1 LQMKFANP
9 SLYKYISCRRLAK
22 RRQRG
27 LFPLVKRLEGGVRAL
42 IAGYNHWK
50 FGRELDLVLSQ
61 LPGLR
66 ITADDETETGVGGS
80 SQRQRQVGLL
90 SLQHRL
96 LLVLH
101 QIKIMIS
108 RLSSSSVSHGGSSSS
123 GPGHQDAAVVAVMR
137 DFGTA
142 FTCLVESLL
151 ADIVSKCVASLV
163 VRGEDHQCP
172 LPSSSSSDSGSEHS
186 SCGAAPCNG
195 RLHDSLVLVCRLGLE
210 GRHICRLFAREG
222 GVAALVRLL
231 AAAAATEGDSDR
243 AGEGAQH
250 REAVLRALSTVC
262 CVQESVREFQTHGG
276 LHLIACALRGTTG
289 GSDSQGA
296 TEAARREAAGVLAQV
311 TSPWLEEGAGLDRD
325 ALDEH
330 AYDLVS
336 SLTELC
342 RTTGSSETFLLGTA
356 ALANLT
362 HLSPLVITAVTQLDA
377 LPPILAHLARRVSSS
392 VYILDQVATLL
403 ANLAACSHSRRSLLL
418 QQTEAVVSAL
428 LLLLATDPER
438 TAAVSGHQAA
448 GNGKCET
455 GSSGEAAALL
465 AATQRV
471 QQKAAIAI
479 GRLAAGGPD
488 FCLGVLSG
496 GGLERLV
503 ELAVCRDA
511 RIDSDFTLVAV
522 LTAVRR
528 LSQEVDICGE
538 LLRLG
543 AGEILHSSILQSIHT
558 FAPMQE
564 SFV

>member
-1 LQMKFANP
+1 
-9 SLYKYISCRRLAK
+9 
-22 RRQRG
+22 
-27 LFPLVKRLEGGVRAL
+27 
-42 IAGYNHWK
+42 
-50 FGRELDLVLSQ
+50 
-61 LPGLR
+61 
-66 ITADDETETGVGGS
+66 
-80 SQRQRQVGLL
+80 
-90 SLQHRL
+90 
-96 LLVLH
+96 
-101 QIKIMIS
+101 
-108 RLSSSSVSHGGSSSS
+108 
-123 GPGHQDAAVVAVMR
+123 
-137 DFGTA
+137 
-142 FTCLVESLL
+142 
-151 ADIVSKCVASLV
+151 
-163 VRGEDHQCP
+163 
-172 LPSSSSSDSGSEHS
+172 
-186 SCGAAPCNG
+186 
-195 RLHDSLVLVCRLGLE
+195 
-210 GRHICRLFAREG
+210 
-222 GVAALVRLL
+222 
-231 AAAAATEGDSDR
+231 
-243 AGEGAQH
+243 
-250 REAVLRALSTVC
+250 
-262 CVQESVREFQTHGG
+262 
-276 LHLIACALRGTTG
+276 
-289 GSDSQGA
+289 
-296 TEAARREAAGVLAQV
+296 VLAQV

-362 HLSPLVITAVTQLDA
+362 HLSPLVITAVTQLDS
-377 LPPILAHLARRVSSS
+377 LPPILAHLACRVSSS

-403 ANLAACSHSRRSLLL
+403 ANLAACSHSRRSLLI

-428 LLLLATDPER
+428 LLLLATDPEK

-448 GNGKCET
+448 DKT

>member
-1 LQMKFANP
+1 M
-9 SLYKYISCRRLAK
+9 
-22 RRQRG
+22 
-27 LFPLVKRLEGGVRAL
+27 KRLEGGVRAL

-66 ITADDETETGVGGS
+66 ITADDETETGVGGGGP
-80 SQRQRQVGLL
+80 QRQRQVGLL

-108 RLSSSSVSHGGSSSS
+108 RLSSSSVSATTHG

-186 SCGAAPCNG
+186 LGTAPNG

-210 GRHICRLFAREG
+210 GQHICRLFAREG

-231 AAAAATEGDSDR
+231 AAAATEGGSNR

-289 GSDSQGA
+289 GA

-342 RTTGSSETFLLGTA
+342 RSSAAGTSDETFLLGTA
-356 ALANLT
+356 ALANLS
-362 HLSPLVITAVTQLDA
+362 HLSPLVVTAVTQLDA

-438 TAAVSGHQAA
+438 TAADKSQ
-448 GNGKCET
+448 GKCET
-455 GSSGEAAALL
+455 GSEAAALL

-543 AGEILHSSILQSIHT
+543 AGQILHSSILQSIHT